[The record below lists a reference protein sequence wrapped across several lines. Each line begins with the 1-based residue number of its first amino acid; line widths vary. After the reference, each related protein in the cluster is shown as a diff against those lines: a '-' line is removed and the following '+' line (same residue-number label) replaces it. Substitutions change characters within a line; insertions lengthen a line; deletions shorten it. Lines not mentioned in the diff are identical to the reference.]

1 MHTAM
6 HKQHCFPVLDCLM
19 SGALVIELSIVSE
32 LNHPGECDQMRR
44 LAEGAAGFLMRCVP
58 AQIDIEDF
66 RVVTESYGMQLNDD
80 SILAIFSKVYANELR
95 HARLVVLMPAFTFL
109 HLLQAFPRAS
119 YTSSVLLTAF
129 LCAQYD
135 AEGAGKIQYKDLMKE
150 LLELEQLALYALH
163 ES

>member
-95 HARLVVLMPAFTFL
+95 HARLIVLMPAFTIL
-109 HLLQAFPRAS
+109 HLVPTAS
-119 YTSSVLLTAF
+119 ISTSLVHLISIADSMFV
-129 LCAQYD
+129 CAVRCR
-135 AEGAGKIQYKDLMKE
+135 G
-150 LLELEQLALYALH
+150 
-163 ES
+163 SR